1 MKIVVL
7 ETLPLDADHD
17 LDWSPL
23 RALGDVSLWERTRP
37 EEMAAR
43 IAGADA
49 LFTNK
54 VRLGAAEMDAAGQ
67 GLRFIGVTATGYDVV
82 DIAEARRRG
91 ITVCNVPSYSAAI
104 TAQTAVALLLE
115 LAQRAGLH
123 AEAVRAGEWQRRGVW
138 SFWLTPQIELEG
150 KTLAIV
156 GLGAIGGRVA
166 RVAEAL
172 GMHVLAAQLSHR
184 PSRTESRFPRIP
196 LDEALAQADAVS
208 LHIPLTPDTRHLFDA
223 ARLARMKPGALLV
236 NAARGPVVNDAA
248 VADALN
254 AGHLAGYAADVL
266 STEPPAPDNPLLT
279 APNCLLTPHLAWTSR
294 PARERLLT
302 TSIENLRRFLAG
314 QPQNV
319 VS

>member
-37 EEMAAR
+37 EETATR

-236 NAARGPVVNDAA
+236 NAARGPVVDDAA

-266 STEPPAPDNPLLT
+266 TTEPPAPDNPLLT